1 MSRQLQR
8 LSQQCSGTAA
18 VAAERAYE
26 QKQHE
31 KELAETCS
39 RQRSYNGPTLG

>member
-1 MSRQLQR
+1 VQR
-8 LSQQCSGTAA
+8 HKMA

-31 KELAETCS
+31 KELAETRS